1 MPWVQDTGG
10 SRGRNP
16 HLAFDH
22 RDARAF
28 DAAVDCEHRARHR
41 YPAIRRSNVQMS
53 GLPLGGLHYDVAAAE
68 LNRSVMAVHGG
79 AEFRAFV
86 HPHHR
91 AFGQAQLTPR
101 APARTYTLPFGGPT
115 PRPSPLVGVATHPHP
130 HA

>member
-28 DAAVDCEHRARHR
+28 DAAVDSEHRARHR

-53 GLPLGGLHYDVAAAE
+53 GVPLAGLHYDVAAAE
-68 LNRSVMAVHGG
+68 LNRSVMADPGYATFG
-79 AEFRAFV
+79 AVVRL
-86 HPHHR
+86 HPTR
-91 AFGQAQLTPR
+91 LRPAQTP
-101 APARTYTLPFGGPT
+101 P
-115 PRPSPLVGVATHPHP
+115 PRPRRAVK

>member
-68 LNRSVMAVHGG
+68 LNRSVMAVHGD
-79 AEFRAFV
+79 AEFGAFV
-86 HPHHR
+86 HLHHR
-91 AFGQAQLTPR
+91 TVGPAQPSPR
-101 APARTYTLPFGGPT
+101 APPGTDT
-115 PRPSPLVGVATHPHP
+115 PPLLAPHVPLQPPSATATP
-130 HA
+130 

>member
-68 LNRSVMAVHGG
+68 LNRSVMAARGD
-79 AEFRAFV
+79 AEFRPRVPPPPRPSSPA
-86 HPHHR
+86 PPSPPP
-91 AFGQAQLTPR
+91 TPR
-101 APARTYTLPFGGPT
+101 TLTLPSRQLVPRP
-115 PRPSPLVGVATHPHP
+115 PRPSPLATPPPH
-130 HA
+130 

>member
-68 LNRSVMAVHGG
+68 LNRSVMAVHWD
-79 AEFRAFV
+79 AEFGAVGHF
-86 HPHHR
+86 HPPSI
-91 AFGQAQLTPR
+91 GQAKLSPR
-101 APARTYTLPFGGPT
+101 ATPPKYTPPMWT
-115 PRPSPLVGVATHPHP
+115 PGRP
-130 HA
+130 